1 MYLLSLNGKKLLILF
16 DVDVQRHAKVLSP
29 TRMDDTFV
37 VISFQEK

>member
-1 MYLLSLNGKKLLILF
+1 MYLLSLNGEKLLILF

-29 TRMDDTFV
+29 TRMDDTFA